1 VRPGGP
7 RRGSRHARRL
17 LATLVALGCAA
28 AAAVGT
34 PAPASAGGAAVP
46 AVRGRT
52 ADPVESGRPGEVVWW
67 APSPAPLTSARA
79 WRIRYR
85 STTATGRPAVV
96 SGMVLVPAAPSPGTR
111 PLVAYAPGT
120 QGWGDQCAPS
130 RMIPAGSF
138 GELAAVNGLLARG
151 WAVVVT
157 DYPGLGTPGPHR
169 YNVGIAE
176 GLAVLDALRAA
187 VRLPPAGL
195 DPSAPAAVAGYS
207 QGGGAAGWAA
217 QLQPVYAPSLPLVGV
232 AAGGTPADLRAVAT
246 QINGSFWFAFLAGTA
261 IGFDAAYPFLDL
273 DRYLTAEG
281 EAAARELSRLCLA
294 DGLLRFAGRRI
305 EDYTVG
311 GINPM
316 DRPAWRL
323 VLRLND
329 LGAVPPA
336 VPLLQFHGRADQIIP
351 WEVEEALH
359 RRWCALGVTTQLNGY
374 DGDHVQAAFLAQADV
389 VRWLEDRFAGR
400 PAPANC

>member
-1 VRPGGP
+1 
-7 RRGSRHARRL
+7 
-17 LATLVALGCAA
+17 
-28 AAAVGT
+28 
-34 PAPASAGGAAVP
+34 
-46 AVRGRT
+46 
-52 ADPVESGRPGEVVWW
+52 
-67 APSPAPLTSARA
+67 
-79 WRIRYR
+79 
-85 STTATGRPAVV
+85 
-96 SGMVLVPAAPSPGTR
+96 MVLVPTAPFPGTR

-130 RMIPAGSF
+130 RTIPAGSF
-138 GELAAVNGLLARG
+138 GELAAVNGLLSSG
-151 WAVVVT
+151 WAVVVI

-187 VRLPPAGL
+187 TRLPPAGL
-195 DPSAPAAVAGYS
+195 DPSAPVAVAGYS

-217 QLQPVYAPSLPLVGV
+217 QLQPRYAPSLPLVGV
-232 AAGGTPADLRAVAT
+232 AAGGTPADLRAVAE

-261 IGFDAAYPFLDL
+261 IGFDAAYPFLGL

-281 EAAARELSRLCLA
+281 EAAARELSRLCLV
-294 DGLLRFAGRRI
+294 DGLLRLAGRRI

-329 LGAVPPA
+329 LGAVRPA

-351 WEVEEALH
+351 WGVEAALH
-359 RRWCALGVTTQLNGY
+359 RRWCAMGVTTQLNGY
-374 DGDHVQAAFLAQADV
+374 DGDHVQAALLAQADV
-389 VRWLEDRFAGR
+389 AGWLEDRFAGR
-400 PAPANC
+400 PPPSNC